1 MNSQLRTTIPTLTVM
16 AMAVLCCWPYLVGDD
31 ALVIPEAMK
40 VPKGLAAALDSESSN
55 RNKRN
60 PFDEAA
66 DEPEA
71 ATTVE
76 TPIKVDTKDIGV
88 TQQLQT
94 VAAEI
99 KNHSLTGLTLQATCI
114 SGRNR
119 SALINGD
126 LYEVGDDLGVANS
139 LEVPM
144 RVTWIDENA
153 VVLRAEDR
161 SLVLSYPNKS
171 QEKLAQE
178 EQAAQAAAAAEESS
192 LGLDDPASLAEL
204 FFRSVQM
211 SEELRAER
219 ETPSPTTSNGRRTR

>member
-1 MNSQLRTTIPTLTVM
+1 MNSQLRTTIPTLIVM

-71 ATTVE
+71 AATVE
-76 TPIKVDTKDIGV
+76 SPIKVDTKDIGAQQPQSV
-88 TQQLQT
+88 AEEQKTQL
-94 VAAEI
+94 
-99 KNHSLTGLTLQATCI
+99 LTGLTLQATCI

-171 QEKLAQE
+171 PEKMAQE
-178 EQAAQAAAAAEESS
+178 EQAAQAAAAAEETS

-204 FFRSVQM
+204 FFRSVRM
-211 SEELRAER
+211 SEQLRAER
-219 ETPSPTTSNGRRTR
+219 KTPSQTTSNGRRTR